1 MISKQTVLWS
11 LIVLLT
17 IIFNIITSDQSMT
30 ELTVQNQQVII
41 QVIYSG
47 N

>member
-17 IIFNIITSDQSMT
+17 IIFNIITSDQSMI